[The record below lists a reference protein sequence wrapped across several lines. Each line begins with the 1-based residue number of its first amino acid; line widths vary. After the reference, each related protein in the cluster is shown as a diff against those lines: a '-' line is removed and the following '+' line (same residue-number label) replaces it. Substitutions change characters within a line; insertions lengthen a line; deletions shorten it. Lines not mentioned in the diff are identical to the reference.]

1 MSKKE
6 DNSRNFLGVAY
17 QVEGAILSDQGEFAE
32 NICKYVRVLK
42 EATMSTFHTYN
53 DVVMQGKYS
62 QASDIATD
70 FYKKVATVIAEH
82 GFYDGKEC
90 YDELSKLLESHTIG
104 KIDMIQVQYFWYRI
118 LQEIKHKAFAEIC
131 NSNGVKMKD
140 LVSYKGF
147 DRSVEVKQYYY
158 TNEEEHKKVLN
169 IIDNKSTE
177 ENDSKGQNVQI
188 SPEELKRQKEAEEAQ
203 QAKIEAEKAEAKR
216 LEAEKSAIEEEKRLQ
231 AEKAI
236 EEEKRQTGIAK
247 INERI
252 FRIRKDMKDVEAF
265 GLLVE
270 GYDEF
275 EKILKGEEVKSHFND
290 DQIAKCEN
298 ALKTA
303 ENSLE
308 NTIESYSEKPFCS
321 FTRPDCHS
329 KFQYVEMY
337 PAIN

>member
-6 DNSRNFLGVAY
+6 DKRGNFLGVAY
-17 QVEGAILSDQGEFAE
+17 QVEGAILSEQGKLAE

-62 QASDIATD
+62 QSSDIATD

-188 SPEELKRQKEAEEAQ
+188 SPEELKRQKEAEEARK
-203 QAKIEAEKAEAKR
+203 ARVEAEKA
-216 LEAEKSAIEEEKRLQ
+216 EEKRLQ

-236 EEEKRQTGIAK
+236 AEEKRQAGIAK

-265 GLLVE
+265 GLLVK

-275 EKILKGEEVKSHFND
+275 EKVLKGEEVKSHFND

-329 KFQYVEMY
+329 KFQYVEIY

>member
-6 DNSRNFLGVAY
+6 DKRGNFLGVAY
-17 QVEGAILSDQGEFAE
+17 QVEGAILSEQGKLAE

-53 DVVMQGKYS
+53 DVFMQGKYS
-62 QASDIATD
+62 QSSDIATD

-188 SPEELKRQKEAEEAQ
+188 SPEELKRQKEAEEARK
-203 QAKIEAEKAEAKR
+203 ARVEAEKA
-216 LEAEKSAIEEEKRLQ
+216 EEKRLQ

-236 EEEKRQTGIAK
+236 AEEKRQAGIAK

>member
-6 DNSRNFLGVAY
+6 DKRRNFLGVAY

-42 EATMSTFHTYN
+42 EATMLTFHTYN

-62 QASDIATD
+62 QSSDIATD
-70 FYKKVATVIAEH
+70 FYKKVSTVIAEH

-177 ENDSKGQNVQI
+177 ENDSKEQNVQI
-188 SPEELKRQKEAEEAQ
+188 SPEELKRQKEAEEARK
-203 QAKIEAEKAEAKR
+203 ARLEAEKAE
-216 LEAEKSAIEEEKRLQ
+216 EKRLQ
-231 AEKAI
+231 TEKNARA
-236 EEEKRQTGIAK
+236 EEKRKQEIAK
-247 INERI
+247 IIDRV
-252 FRIRKDMKDVEAF
+252 FRLRADMKDLDAFSVEVYSQLNKD
-265 GLLVE
+265 LL
-270 GYDEF
+270 DRKIKF
-275 EKILKGEEVKSHFND
+275 NSNDAKIEKYKKELKVAEKNLEEAMNEVCKQPRSIMTRLPNG
-290 DQIAKCEN
+290 KC
-298 ALKTA
+298 AR
-303 ENSLE
+303 
-308 NTIESYSEKPFCS
+308 IEI
-321 FTRPDCHS
+321 
-329 KFQYVEMY
+329 Y
-337 PAIN
+337 PAIG

>member
-6 DNSRNFLGVAY
+6 DKRRNFLGVAY
-17 QVEGAILSDQGEFAE
+17 QVEGAILSEQGKLAE

-42 EATMSTFHTYN
+42 EATMLTFHTYN

-62 QASDIATD
+62 QSSDIATD
-70 FYKKVATVIAEH
+70 FYKKVSTVIAEH

-90 YDELSKLLESHTIG
+90 YDELSKLLESHAIG

-177 ENDSKGQNVQI
+177 ENDSKEQNVQI
-188 SPEELKRQKEAEEAQ
+188 SPEELKRQKEAEEARK
-203 QAKIEAEKAEAKR
+203 ARVEAEKA
-216 LEAEKSAIEEEKRLQ
+216 EEKRLQ

-236 EEEKRQTGIAK
+236 AEEKRQAGIAK

-265 GLLVE
+265 GLLVD

-275 EKILKGEEVKSHFND
+275 EKVLKGEEVKSHFND

-308 NTIESYSEKPFCS
+308 NTIESCSEKPFCS

-329 KFQYVEMY
+329 KFQYVEIY

>member
-6 DNSRNFLGVAY
+6 DKRGNFLGVAY
-17 QVEGAILSDQGEFAE
+17 QVEGAILSEQGKFAE

-53 DVVMQGKYS
+53 DVFMQGKYS
-62 QASDIATD
+62 QSSDIATD

-104 KIDMIQVQYFWYRI
+104 KIDMIKVQYFWYRI

-177 ENDSKGQNVQI
+177 ENDSKEQNVQI

-203 QAKIEAEKAEAKR
+203 QAKIEAEKAEEKR
-216 LEAEKSAIEEEKRLQ
+216 LEAEKN
-231 AEKAI
+231 AI
-236 EEEKRQTGIAK
+236 EEEKRQAGIAK

-265 GLLVE
+265 GLLVD

-290 DQIAKCEN
+290 DQIAECKK
-298 ALKTA
+298 ALKTV
-303 ENSLE
+303 ENRLE
-308 NTIESYSEKPFCS
+308 NTIESCGEKPFYS
-321 FTRPDCHS
+321 FTRPDCRS
-329 KFQYVEMY
+329 KFQYVEIY
-337 PAIN
+337 PAINR

>member
-42 EATMSTFHTYN
+42 EATMLTFHTYN

-62 QASDIATD
+62 QASVIATD
-70 FYKKVATVIAEH
+70 FYKKVSTVIAEH

-104 KIDMIQVQYFWYRI
+104 KIDMIKVQYFWYRI
-118 LQEIKHKAFAEIC
+118 LQDIKHKAFAEIC

-177 ENDSKGQNVQI
+177 ENDSKEQNVQI
-188 SPEELKRQKEAEEAQ
+188 SPEELKRQKEAEEARK
-203 QAKIEAEKAEAKR
+203 ARVEAEKAEAKR
-216 LEAEKSAIEEEKRLQ
+216 LQ
-231 AEKAI
+231 AEKNARA
-236 EEEKRQTGIAK
+236 EEKRQQEIAK
-247 INERI
+247 INDRI
-252 FRIRKDMKDVEAF
+252 FRLRADMKDVKEYY
-265 GLLVE
+265 LPVE
-270 GYDEF
+270 GYSQF
-275 EKILKGEEVKSHFND
+275 EKELKGEVKGHVND
-290 DQIAKCEN
+290 DQLARFDN
-298 ALKTA
+298 ALKVV
-303 ENSLE
+303 ENNLE
-308 NTIESYSEKPFCS
+308 KAMNEVCKQPRSIMTQLPNGKYS
-321 FTRPDCHS
+321 R
-329 KFQYVEMY
+329 VEIY

>member
-177 ENDSKGQNVQI
+177 ENDSKEQNVQI
-188 SPEELKRQKEAEEAQ
+188 SPEELKRQKEAEEARK
-203 QAKIEAEKAEAKR
+203 ARVEAEKA
-216 LEAEKSAIEEEKRLQ
+216 EEKRLQ

-236 EEEKRQTGIAK
+236 AEEKRQAGIAK
-247 INERI
+247 INERSRGI
-252 FRIRKDMKDVEAF
+252 WTV
-265 GLLVE
+265 
-270 GYDEF
+270 
-275 EKILKGEEVKSHFND
+275 S
-290 DQIAKCEN
+290 
-298 ALKTA
+298 
-303 ENSLE
+303 
-308 NTIESYSEKPFCS
+308 
-321 FTRPDCHS
+321 
-329 KFQYVEMY
+329 
-337 PAIN
+337 